1 MSEKILFVDDEPDLL
16 AAYQRHLR
24 KAFKIETAEGPEKG
38 LAAVTERG
46 PFAVIVSDLR
56 MPNMDGIQFLSLA
69 KKKSPNSVRIM
80 LTGCADMETS
90 IAAVN
95 EGNIFRFLTKPCQPN
110 TLVKALTDGIKQY
123 QLVMAERELLEK
135 TLKGSINILMEILT
149 LVNAELF
156 GRSAELKALISS
168 LAETLEWER
177 RWEIETAAMLSQIG
191 FVGIPPEILVKSRQ
205 IQSLPP
211 KEMEILESMPG
222 IGARLLAN
230 IPRMDSI
237 AKIVL
242 YQNKRFDGIGFPP
255 DSVKGKDI
263 PLGAR
268 ILKIFSDLIEVES
281 QQTPRPGALKLLR
294 GRRGWYDPELFDE
307 IYKSLSETKVNRTEQ
322 ADRDTATFLAVKVN
336 DLRPGHV
343 LHSVIETVD
352 GQPLYFVG
360 QVLSQANLERVKN
373 YDKLRKIKEPI
384 YVKNP
389 DAQEPK

>member
-24 KAFKIETAEGPEKG
+24 KVFKIETAEGPEKG

-80 LTGCADMETS
+80 LTGCADLETS

-268 ILKIFSDLIEVES
+268 ILKIFSDLIEIES
-281 QQTPRPGALKLLR
+281 QQIPRPGALKLLR

-322 ADRDTATFLAVKVN
+322 ADSDTATFLAVKVS
-336 DLRPGHV
+336 DLCPGHV

-352 GQPLYFVG
+352 GQLLYFVG

>member
-56 MPNMDGIQFLSLA
+56 MPNMDGIQFLSLV
-69 KKKSPNSVRIM
+69 KKKAPNSVRIM
-80 LTGCADMETS
+80 LTGCADLETS

-168 LAETLEWER
+168 LAETVEWER

-205 IQSLPP
+205 IQSLLP

-268 ILKIFSDLIEVES
+268 ILKIFSDLIEIES
-281 QQTPRPGALKLLR
+281 QQTPRLGALKLLR

-307 IYKSLSETKVNRTEQ
+307 IYKILSETQANRTEQ
-322 ADRDTATFLAVKVN
+322 AGRDTARFLEVKVN
-336 DLRPGHV
+336 DLRVGHV

-360 QVLSQANLERVKN
+360 HVLSQANIERVKN
-373 YDKLRKIKEPI
+373 YDKLRKIKEPMS
-384 YVKNP
+384 VENP
-389 DAQEPK
+389 AP

>member
-24 KAFKIETAEGPEKG
+24 KAFEIETAEGPERG
-38 LAAVTERG
+38 LEAVTERG

-56 MPNMDGIQFLSLA
+56 MPNMDGIQFLSLV
-69 KKKSPNSVRIM
+69 KKKAPNSVRIM
-80 LTGCADMETS
+80 LTGCADLETS

-95 EGNIFRFLTKPCQPN
+95 EGNIFRFLTKPCPPN

-135 TLKGSINILMEILT
+135 TLKGSINILMEILA
-149 LVNAELF
+149 LVNPELF

-168 LAETLEWER
+168 LAETVEWER

-191 FVGIPPEILVKSRQ
+191 FVGVPPEILVKSRQ
-205 IQSLPP
+205 MQSLLP

-237 AKIVL
+237 SKIVL

-268 ILKIFSDLIEVES
+268 VLKILSDLIAIES
-281 QQTPRPGALKLLR
+281 QQTPRLGALKLLR
-294 GRRGWYDPELFDE
+294 ERRSWYDPEIFDA
-307 IYKSLSETKVNRTEQ
+307 IYKSLSETKLNLAEQ
-322 ADRDTATFLAVKVN
+322 ADRDKTPTLAIKVK

-352 GQPLYFVG
+352 GQLLYFVG
-360 QVLSQANLERVKN
+360 QVLSQTNLERVKN
-373 YDKLRKIKEPI
+373 YDKLKKIKEPI
-384 YVKNP
+384 YVENP
-389 DAQEPK
+389 DTRKSK

>member
-24 KAFKIETAEGPEKG
+24 KVFKIETAEGPEKG

-56 MPNMDGIQFLSLA
+56 MPNMDGIQFLSLVR
-69 KKKSPNSVRIM
+69 KKAPNSVRIM
-80 LTGCADMETS
+80 LTGCADLETS

-168 LAETLEWER
+168 LAETAEWER

-205 IQSLPP
+205 MQSLPS

-268 ILKIFSDLIEVES
+268 ILKIFSDLIEIES

-294 GRRGWYDPELFDE
+294 GRKGWYDPELFDE

-336 DLRPGHV
+336 DLCPGHV

-352 GQPLYFVG
+352 GQLLYFVG